1 MNSLRMMPALP
12 FAAALAVGVGVGYYA
27 DFIPLWVSLLI
38 IVFFTLAGFCVLNRP
53 KLRPYPLILA
63 FLFVGIFFI
72 TKAKLA
78 LRVSLPEEY
87 STIEATMLDSPSETQ
102 RFMVSTFYVHDGC
115 LAGRKLRCY
124 VDKEYRPYL
133 SLGATYQIKGRIVPF
148 ENFTSDANFD
158 YKRWADSQSLSGQV
172 FVYEG
177 NIRYSENR
185 IESLPYFERIALKS
199 KILRS
204 KVLARLSDAGISGE
218 NYALLSAM
226 AFGDRSL
233 LSKETQDIY
242 TRTGVAHLLAL
253 SGMNLSILFVLLS
266 FLLVGRRWRLFG
278 NVIML
283 VAIWLYVVL
292 VGMPAS
298 IVRAGT
304 MISIYVI
311 TTIDGRDRM
320 SVNALFVTVML
331 MLLVNPMIIWDIGFQ
346 LSFVSMLSIF
356 VYYKPVY
363 GMFGR
368 KFLFSSLFV
377 RAVWGMVA
385 MSLAAQ
391 IGTTPLVLYYFGRFP
406 AYFLITNIVAIPLTT
421 ILLYGVFILLLVS
434 WIPFLKWLMAVVL
447 EKVSYILDF
456 LLREINSW
464 DGASIENITINPVQ
478 LMLMYMMVIV
488 ITILV
493 SKLYFLFKKA

>member
-1 MNSLRMMPALP
+1 MMPALP
-12 FAAALAVGVGVGYYA
+12 FAIALAVGVGVGYHA
-27 DFIPLWVSLLI
+27 DFIPLWVSLLVI
-38 IVFFTLAGFCVLNRP
+38 GLSTLGGICVLNSP

-63 FLFVGIFFI
+63 FLFIGIFFV
-72 TKAKLA
+72 TKSKLA
-78 LRVSLPEEY
+78 LRVSLPEGY
-87 STIEATMLDSPSETQ
+87 STIEATMLDSPRETQ
-102 RFMVSTFYVHDGC
+102 RFIVSDFYVHNGS

-133 SLGATYQIKGRIVPF
+133 SLGATYQIKGRVAPF
-148 ENFTSDANFD
+148 KNFTSDANFD

-172 FVYEG
+172 FVYDG
-177 NIRYSENR
+177 NIKYSKNR

-204 KVLARLSDAGISGE
+204 KLLARLSGAGISGE

-226 AFGDRSL
+226 AFGDRSM

-283 VAIWLYVVL
+283 AVIWLYVVL

-311 TTIDGRDRM
+311 TTIDGRDKM

-331 MLLVNPMIIWDIGFQ
+331 MLLVNPMQIWDVGFQ
-346 LSFVSMLSIF
+346 LSFASMLSIF
-356 VYYKPVY
+356 VYYKPIY

-368 KFLFSSLFV
+368 KFLFSSPLV
-377 RAVWGMVA
+377 RAVWAMIA

-406 AYFLITNIVAIPLTT
+406 TYFLITNIVAIPLTT
-421 ILLYGVFILLLVS
+421 ILLYGVFVLLLVS

-447 EKVSYILDF
+447 ESVSFILDF

-464 DGASIENITINPVQ
+464 NGASIENITINSIQ
-478 LMLMYMMVIV
+478 LMLLYMMLIV

-493 SKLYFLFKKA
+493 RKLYSLSRKV